1 VMIVKNIM
9 SNEIANYEQLIE
21 NIPLASSTISQ
32 HIKILRDMN
41 IITLMERKSKL
52 FYRFS
57 FNEENTLLGV
67 LELVNLSDRKVNKNW
82 KSEISLIERR
92 PALEELKD

>member
-1 VMIVKNIM
+1 
-9 SNEIANYEQLIE
+9 
-21 NIPLASSTISQ
+21 
-32 HIKILRDMN
+32 MN

-57 FNEENTLLGV
+57 FNVENTLLGV